1 MIEPVACDPVV
12 SPVDRDQAGRLP
24 AHSHPLK
31 CLSQAKK
38 EQQVLPQRS
47 SGGAHVDHAP

>member
-1 MIEPVACDPVV
+1 MVEPLTNPVV
-12 SPVDRDQAGRLP
+12 RPVDRDQAGRLP

-31 CLSQAKK
+31 CLSQK

>member
-1 MIEPVACDPVV
+1 MVEPLTNPVV
-12 SPVDRDQAGRLP
+12 RPVDRDQAGRLS

-38 EQQVLPQRS
+38 EQQVLLSQRS
-47 SGGAHVDHAP
+47 SGGAHVDQAP

>member
-1 MIEPVACDPVV
+1 MVEPVTHPVV
-12 SPVDRDQAGRLP
+12 PPVDRDQAGRLP
-24 AHSHPLK
+24 AHSHPQG